1 MQCAPYKNVRC
12 HPTQRPDFI
21 HTFAHVHTQMNEV
34 DGTPNK
40 TNIGANAILAVSL
53 AVSKAGAAAKGVPL
67 YKHFADMCGVKKFVM
82 PVPWM
87 NVINGGSHA
96 GNRLAMQ
103 VCLCTH
109 LHVRLHSNFLCP
121 RV

>member
-1 MQCAPYKNVRC
+1 MGGGGWGQESSKKPKRRRRLKKKSVTHAL
-12 HPTQRPDFI
+12 QR
-21 HTFAHVHTQMNEV
+21 Q
-34 DGTPNK
+34 
-40 TNIGANAILAVSL
+40 
-53 AVSKAGAAAKGVPL
+53 VSKAGAAARGVPL

-103 VCLCTH
+103 VLFPSLLDPLGRDLTRGKHAKMCVCLQMFSIRTT
-109 LHVRLHSNFLCP
+109 L
-121 RV
+121 